1 MLTFLKLQGQ
11 SSASAVCNSSSELLP
26 CNGFLGIYY
35 SASTAVV
42 KAKPYDNFIEKQPEA
57 VLKLCKPLLC
67 PSSGDQAKVH
77 WQEDGW

>member
-11 SSASAVCNSSSELLP
+11 SSASAVYNSSSELLP

-35 SASTAVV
+35 STSTAGV
-42 KAKPYDNFIEKQPEA
+42 KAKLYDNFVENWPEA

-67 PSSGDQAKVH
+67 PSSGDQEKVH